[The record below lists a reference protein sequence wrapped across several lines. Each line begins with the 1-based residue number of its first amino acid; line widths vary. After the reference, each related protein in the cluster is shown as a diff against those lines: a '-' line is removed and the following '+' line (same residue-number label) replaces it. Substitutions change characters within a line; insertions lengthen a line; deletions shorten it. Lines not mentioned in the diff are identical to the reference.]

1 MAGPWEKYEK
11 RKAKNKG
18 KPWEKHAGKK
28 GGHPL
33 GDGSTVAPYEQS
45 LFERAMTG
53 LRQSGIVP
61 RANIRDFE
69 AIGAGARAAADTAL
83 FGFGDEAQA
92 LVKSAGPAAYGLPLG
107 LFGHE
112 PESFSENL
120 AEEQARSK
128 SARVQNPTASTIGD
142 VAGLAT
148 GVAGIGKAGL
158 SLAAKAS
165 TPGKVVVG
173 SMADGIGYGGL
184 AGFGHTDGSLDERA
198 RGAATSA
205 GIGAVTGG
213 VASGILSSIPA
224 MHGYLSRRFGAPTS
238 QAAARVKQA
247 LTPDVAAKLDDL
259 GPDGMV
265 IDALGERGRA
275 LGRAAAN
282 SSPEAREMLETA
294 SHARMAG
301 QSDRLTDSL
310 LTASRMDA
318 PQSVD
323 DLVSGIRKQTRPAIN
338 AAYDEARSLGHDIDM
353 SAFDDLFN
361 TDMGRKALKQGER
374 LARDRLAAEGVK
386 GEPSA
391 LAILDEAK
399 KALDDMARPALGQ
412 SQTNEQAIAGMLSK
426 QVRQRIDEL
435 MPEYG
440 GARELAASA
449 HTRMKAVN
457 TGAEGA
463 KPRVPADYA
472 RRAEKAAMAHPDEV
486 AQGYASGKIDQ
497 LQNRRETP
505 GVVDTLFGPR
515 RQQDAMQAALGPDG
529 AATVQQQIANERI
542 FAGTHRA
549 LTGNSTTARQLI
561 EHGILSGIGGGA
573 GYVTTGDLQGAGMGA
588 AGLLAARHGGGAVLR
603 KATAGREARVA
614 PVVAEMLTGGILP
627 AQIKSAAQS
636 GSSPMTGILAR
647 ALMLNTI
654 TTQPN
659 AN

>member
-1 MAGPWEKYEK
+1 MAGPWEKYKKVPSKPEG
-11 RKAKNKG
+11 R
-18 KPWEKHAGKK
+18 PWEKYADKASAE
-28 GGHPL
+28 PL

-92 LVKSAGPAAYGLPLG
+92 LVKTAGPAVYGLPHG

-128 SARVQNPTASTIGD
+128 SARVKNPTASTIGD

-158 SLAAKAS
+158 SLAARAS
-165 TPGKVVVG
+165 TPGKLVAG
-173 SMADGIGYGGL
+173 SMADGGLYGGL
-184 AGFGHTDGSLDERA
+184 AGFGHTDGGLDERGK
-198 RGAATSA
+198 GAAASA

-213 VASGILSSIPA
+213 VASGILSNVPA
-224 MHGYLSRRFGAPTS
+224 VHGYLARRFGAPAS

-247 LTPDVAAKLDDL
+247 LTPEVAAKLDDL

-310 LTASRMDA
+310 LTASRMDV

-323 DLVSGIRKQTRPAIN
+323 DLVSGIHKQTRPGIN
-338 AAYDEARSLGHDIDM
+338 AAYEEARSLGHDIDM
-353 SAFDDLFN
+353 SAFDDLFQ
-361 TDMGRKALKQGER
+361 TDMGRKALKRGER

-386 GEPSA
+386 GEPSV
-391 LAILDEAK
+391 LAILDETK

-412 SQTNEQAIAGMLSK
+412 GPNNEQAIAGMLSR
-426 QVRQRIDEL
+426 QVRQRIDDL

-449 HTRMKAVN
+449 HTRVNAVN

-463 KPRVPADYA
+463 KPRVSADYA
-472 RRAEKAAMAHPDEV
+472 RRAEKVAMAHPNEV

-497 LQNRRETP
+497 IQNRRETP

-515 RQQDAMQAALGPDG
+515 RQRDAMQAALGSEG
-529 AATVQQQIANERI
+529 AATVQKQIANERI

-561 EHGILSGIGGGA
+561 EHGLLSGAGGGTGFA
-573 GYVTTGDLQGAGMGA
+573 VTGDLQGAGIGA
-588 AGLLAARHGGGAVLR
+588 GAVLAARHGGSALLR

-627 AQIKSAAQS
+627 VQIKNTAQS
-636 GSSPMTGILAR
+636 VTSPLKGILTR
-647 ALMLNTI
+647 ALMLNVI
-654 TTQPN
+654 TTKPD